1 MNKDK
6 RKGGTPTIDEM
17 RAQLNEAQH
26 QALTEL
32 ELLGWTLKFVRK
44 PMFQDP
50 VPVVM
55 SKKSGQIGQ
64 LDSDGKIVID
74 ISHDLR
80 ESSSEP
86 EEANTVTA
94 TPVTTKATSGPE
106 TKPVSRH
113 TYSEKRKGDSPVPED
128 LESYL
133 NTAQIIALRQIQSFG
148 WELTFVRRPLFLE
161 PVAVITNPEG
171 SRVGTLEADGRI
183 DLQQNFKLREEA
195 ATATKEEKAG
205 SKEKSVAVKPKKLVS

>member
-26 QALTEL
+26 QALIEL
-32 ELLGWTLKFVRK
+32 ELLGWTLKFVRR

-64 LDSDGKIVID
+64 LDPDGKIVID

-80 ESSSEP
+80 GDNSEP
-86 EEANTVTA
+86 EEVNTVAA
-94 TPVTTKATSGPE
+94 TPAMATSGPA
-106 TKPVSRH
+106 TKPASRH
-113 TYSEKRKGDSPVPED
+113 TYSEKRKGESPVPDD
-128 LESYL
+128 LEAHL
-133 NTAQIIALRQIQSFG
+133 NTAQIVALRQIQSFG

-195 ATATKEEKAG
+195 ATASKEEKAG
-205 SKEKSVAVKPKKLVS
+205 SKEKTGAVETKKLVS